1 MEQNV
6 FLELRNVHI
15 KQQNNIILEDIS
27 LKINKGEFIYF
38 VGKTGSGKSSLLKSL
53 YRDIN
58 INKGDVFFNNLS
70 LKKMRRKNILELRR
84 RIGII
89 FQDFELLMDR
99 SIEDNLKFV
108 MKATGWRS
116 KKEIDKA
123 IEELLNKVDMSDK
136 AKSFPHLISGGEQ
149 QRIAIAR
156 ALVNDPEII
165 IADEPTGNLDPETSS
180 KIMSLIKQVAG
191 KEKTVIMATHD
202 YEIINEFPGR
212 IITFENKTI
221 KE

>member
-1 MEQNV
+1 MEQNE
-6 FLELRNVHI
+6 FLELKNVHL

-27 LKINKGEFIYF
+27 LTINKGEFIYF

-53 YRDIN
+53 YGDIK
-58 INKGDVFFNNLS
+58 IDKGDIFFNSLS
-70 LKKMRRKNILELRR
+70 LKKMRKKNILELRR

-108 MKATGWRS
+108 MKATGWKN
-116 KKEIDKA
+116 KKTINKA
-123 IEELLNKVDMSDK
+123 IEELLNKVDMADK

-180 KIMSLIKQVAG
+180 KILTLIKQVAG
-191 KEKTVIMATHD
+191 NEKTVIMATHD
-202 YEIINEFPGR
+202 YDIINKFPGR
-212 IITFENKTI
+212 IISFENKTI